1 MGAFIS
7 LLLNVGALAAE
18 LSAETA
24 ISVESILTGEAL
36 AALEAEI
43 ASVMTIQGI
52 SGIEA
57 LTQLGFTA
65 EQFSNFSL
73 VSSLVNQALSYAFY
87 FQTVSGAAALVE
99 AGIRLGI
106 GDRSVVESHSDV
118 GLSPSGHIIR
128 QFAKGFKIDPLKWS
142 QSLIHN
148 IGRTVFESVNAHD
161 RKTQSMAQNYA
172 RLIEMGRWYVET
184 DESITAGNDS
194 GISVAVYTAP
204 GGAEQRVTPD
214 WLLPLIL
221 GLSGD
226 TTPTWKADFKIN
238 GS

>member
-73 VSSLVNQALSYAFY
+73 VSSLVNQALQYAFY

-99 AGIRLGI
+99 AGIKWGV
-106 GDRSVVESHSDV
+106 GERSVVDASDV
-118 GLSPSGHIIR
+118 GLSPNGR
-128 QFAKGFKIDPLKWS
+128 LLREFAKGFKIDPFNWS

-148 IGRTVFESVNAHD
+148 IGRTIFEKISAHN
-161 RKTQSMAQNYA
+161 KITQATAQNYA
-172 RLIEMGRWYVET
+172 RLIEMGRWYVEGT
-184 DESITAGNDS
+184 DSVTAGNDS
-194 GISVAVYTAP
+194 GISVAVYPAP
-204 GGAEQRVTPD
+204 GGAEQRATPD

-226 TTPTWKADFKIN
+226 TTPTWKADLEIN